1 MTREEKNREVKKN
14 RIALVAI
21 LAEIII
27 VIILLIIVISRLASK
42 EDENSGE
49 DTEKTVQQTEVTDIP
64 PETVTDTDPVWE
76 PGTASGMNPEKNTG
90 SSEAAP
96 TEDPENPESGDNT
109 GTEEGSSGQDAPLQN
124 EEEYVTDT
132 EITAGRSVKLS
143 LSGNERADLVEV
155 LKEAA
160 TKAAMYDYDAAI
172 ELVKGYEG
180 YETNESAM
188 SAITEFE
195 AEKAACVR
203 WPENTQISH
212 LFVHS
217 LIVDTARAFGPRSSQ
232 PTGYNKYMTTV
243 SEFNKMMDS
252 MYEKGYVLVSIH
264 DIAKV
269 ETAEDGTQKLVKQP
283 IMLPEGKIPFVL
295 SQDDVNYYLY
305 MNNNGF
311 ADKIVVGEDGLPTCQ
326 YTDEDG
332 NVMFGEYDMMPII
345 DRMVRERP
353 DFSYHGAKGI
363 LAVTGY
369 EGCLGYDTGLSMKI
383 YDGLDE
389 AEKMERIEAE
399 RDKVREVVAALKA
412 DGWEFA
418 SHSYTHSNM
427 TDAKLSKLEYDTTRW
442 HDEVQLLVGD
452 TDIYI
457 YPYGA
462 DICDWRGYKGDKY
475 ELLKKAG
482 FWYFC
487 NVDASQYWIQI
498 TDNYMRMGRINIDGE
513 RMNVTP
519 ERLKYFFNVD
529 DVYDT
534 TRPPFK

>member
-1 MTREEKNREVKKN
+1 
-14 RIALVAI
+14 
-21 LAEIII
+21 
-27 VIILLIIVISRLASK
+27 
-42 EDENSGE
+42 
-49 DTEKTVQQTEVTDIP
+49 
-64 PETVTDTDPVWE
+64 
-76 PGTASGMNPEKNTG
+76 
-90 SSEAAP
+90 
-96 TEDPENPESGDNT
+96 
-109 GTEEGSSGQDAPLQN
+109 
-124 EEEYVTDT
+124 
-132 EITAGRSVKLS
+132 
-143 LSGNERADLVEV
+143 
-155 LKEAA
+155 
-160 TKAAMYDYDAAI
+160 
-172 ELVKGYEG
+172 
-180 YETNESAM
+180 
-188 SAITEFE
+188 
-195 AEKAACVR
+195 
-203 WPENTQISH
+203 
-212 LFVHS
+212 
-217 LIVDTARAFGPRSSQ
+217 
-232 PTGYNKYMTTV
+232 
-243 SEFNKMMDS
+243 
-252 MYEKGYVLVSIH
+252 
-264 DIAKV
+264 
-269 ETAEDGTQKLVKQP
+269 
-283 IMLPEGKIPFVL
+283 
-295 SQDDVNYYLY
+295 
-305 MNNNGF
+305 
-311 ADKIVVGEDGLPTCQ
+311 
-326 YTDEDG
+326 
-332 NVMFGEYDMMPII
+332 
-345 DRMVRERP
+345 
-353 DFSYHGAKGI
+353 
-363 LAVTGY
+363 
-369 EGCLGYDTGLSMKI
+369 MKI

-389 AEKMERIEAE
+389 AEKMKRIEAE